1 MAGCRSQLLDG
12 RRIQGF
18 SRLRFGACEL
28 DAATRSLARHGE
40 PVHVQARVFDL
51 LVFLIERHDRV
62 VSSDELL
69 DTLWGGV
76 AVTPSSLSRA
86 IYKARLAVGDDGE
99 KQGVIATVR
108 GRGFRFVAPVRREAL
123 AAFRSEAADFIARD
137 FELDRLEAVLRRTAA
152 KIAALRSEPT
162 GERPLRYPFVHA
174 LLRET
179 LTAGPRA
186 DDAERHRSAPPP
198 RPALSGVSA
207 R

>member
-1 MAGCRSQLLDG
+1 MEVCRSRLLDEG
-12 RRIQGF
+12 PDPER

-40 PVHVQARVFDL
+40 PVPVQARVFDL

-108 GRGFRFVAPVRREAL
+108 GRGFRFVAPVRSQAL
-123 AAFRSEAADFIARD
+123 AAFGSEASDLIGRG
-137 FELDRLEAVLRRTAA
+137 FELDRLEATLRRTAA
-152 KIAALRSEPT
+152 KIAALRSEPASE
-162 GERPLRYPFVHA
+162 GRLRYPFVHA
-174 LLRET
+174 LLREA
-179 LTAGPRA
+179 LTVGPRS
-186 DDAERHRSAPPP
+186 DDEDRHRSAPPP
-198 RPALSGVSA
+198 RPTLPSVSA